1 MSSYDKFVLILCF
14 IVFTLLTAVFSV
26 LLIVLTKLSIRLI
39 KSGAEDERIYKSYS
53 KALKYVSD
61 DTTGA
66 ISWISTL
73 VFACLT
79 AIVFSFSISM
89 QLAENNT
96 QKHLP
101 LYRAVYSDSMSQ
113 KYKQNTYL
121 YTNSLDDQFDRFD
134 LIKTYALPAE
144 EDLKLYDVVV
154 YEIDHTL
161 VIHRIVEIQE
171 PNAEHPNERWY
182 RFQGDYVERPDR
194 DPVTYDQMRAIYK
207 GEKIKFAGSFVMFLQ
222 SPAGYACL
230 LLIVIEMIA
239 APLMT
244 KKIEKAEKARFELI
258 QFTGGLGGPSGIGEH
273 VGTQYIMVDGY
284 TPADYNI
291 TYY

>member
-14 IVFTLLTAVFSV
+14 IVLTLLTAVFSV
-26 LLIVLTKLSIRLI
+26 MLVVLTNLSVRLI
-39 KSGAEDERIYKSYS
+39 HSGAEDQRIYKSHS

-66 ISWISTL
+66 VSFISTL

-79 AIVFSFSISM
+79 AIVFGFSITL
-89 QLAENNT
+89 QLAEKQT
-96 QKHLP
+96 QEYIP

-113 KYKQNTYL
+113 KYKNNTYL
-121 YTNSLDDQFDRFD
+121 FENDLGNQFDRFD
-134 LIKTYALPAE
+134 LIKTHALPAE
-144 EDLKLYDVVV
+144 EDLKLYDIVV

-171 PNAEHPNERWY
+171 PNEEHPNERWY

-194 DPVTYDQMRAIYK
+194 DPVTYSQMRAIYR

-230 LLIVIEMIA
+230 VLIVVEMLA
-239 APLMT
+239 APLIT
-244 KKIEKAEKARFELI
+244 KKIEEAERERFELI
-258 QFTGGLGGPSGIGEH
+258 QYTGGVGGSG
-273 VGTQYIMVDGY
+273 VGDYICTQYMMVDGAEI
-284 TPADYNI
+284 PDYVDDV
-291 TYY
+291 